1 MEELDGRVFMLDV
14 GVSFIQR
21 LSFPGGT
28 VNVLVEFRERKH
40 YFQISMVKIP
50 RDQMHSLWV
59 VVLSAG

>member
-40 YFQISMVKIP
+40 YLQISMVKNPP
-50 RDQMHSLWV
+50 RSNALPLGGCFV
-59 VVLSAG
+59 AG